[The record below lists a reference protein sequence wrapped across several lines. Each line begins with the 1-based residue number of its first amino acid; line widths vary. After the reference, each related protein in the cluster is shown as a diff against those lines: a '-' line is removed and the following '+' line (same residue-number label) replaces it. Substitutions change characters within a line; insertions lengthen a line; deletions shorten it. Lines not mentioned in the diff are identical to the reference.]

1 METKYGPNWKA
12 EHPNFDAAVI
22 YDNVGRMP
30 HGKLGLG
37 DEAISISEK
46 EVIKT
51 RKRSA
56 HPIVSA
62 REKRL
67 ERDIE
72 NLRKENSIIRGVE
85 HVVRILATKGGLD
98 YDALASNLGNTGARD
113 GSLEDEEYDNYG
125 DEDYDHDDDQDYNND
140 DENYG
145 RGLLDDDYEW

>member
-1 METKYGPNWKA
+1 VFLFFKKAQYSEAMEMKYGPNWKS

-46 EVIKT
+46 EAIKT

-85 HVVRILATKGGLD
+85 HVVPVMV
-98 YDALASNLGNTGARD
+98 
-113 GSLEDEEYDNYG
+113 
-125 DEDYDHDDDQDYNND
+125 
-140 DENYG
+140 
-145 RGLLDDDYEW
+145 LLL